1 MRLVAR
7 YISSNLNLEG
17 HVTDLSPDGLFF
29 SSDFLDGP
37 GEPAR
42 VWLEIPPHVGADSG
56 RIELRGEVRW
66 VNDAAH
72 AGGMGIRIH
81 HASVEDRVLLSSLA
95 SGAIDLEGAAS
106 GHA

>member
-1 MRLVAR
+1 M
-7 YISSNLNLEG
+7 
-17 HVTDLSPDGLFF
+17 TDLSPDGLFF

-42 VWLEIPPHVGADSG
+42 VWVEIPTHLRPAAG

-81 HASVEDRVLLSSLA
+81 HVSMEDRLLISSLA
-95 SGAIDLEGAAS
+95 SGAFEADGAAS